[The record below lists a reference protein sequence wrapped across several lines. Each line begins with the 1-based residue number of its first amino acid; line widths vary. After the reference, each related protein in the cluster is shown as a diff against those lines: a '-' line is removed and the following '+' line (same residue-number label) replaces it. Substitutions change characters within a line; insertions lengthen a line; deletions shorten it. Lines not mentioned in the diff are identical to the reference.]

1 MTDCFLNGCH
11 HLHVPFYIQ
20 VPASKNLQCF
30 LKERKSPCHF
40 LLRDSLQFFSY
51 FLLLHSLNYFLF
63 CFHCYH
69 SMLLSSTSYIMAT
82 FTLASGHPGLEMRD
96 TVLLCSTR
104 TIKYTKAHELVE
116 YAYAWQFS
124 PDMWTNLCAWTC
136 KCMFAS
142 LKVCNLKAHVSGTYC
157 NAPLF
162 ISHSGI
168 LNLLF
173 FLCWSL

>member
-1 MTDCFLNGCH
+1 MFHSTFKSR
-11 HLHVPFYIQ
+11 
-20 VPASKNLQCF
+20 ASKNLQCF

-40 LLRDSLQFFSY
+40 LLRESLQFFSY

-69 SMLLSSTSYIMAT
+69 WMLLSSTSYIMAT

-162 ISHSGI
+162 ISHSGN